1 MKVTLEQLKKML
13 ATYKMKAFRAQSI
26 EDGYLVETN
35 KGKKVVSVW
44 QSPELLKWSNTWRE
58 QLFTEG
64 YEAVERFLVNS
75 NNKKY
80 IRFQSKYYV
89 LTDCPET
96 VPPNIKDKIECEQLG
111 IAFADYHCAVGR
123 IDAGTISSSESFDE
137 SIFVEGSTMVKQI
150 MQVIESKIEP
160 TLVDEVI
167 YANLPLL
174 YKRFRRAYQ
183 LCEGIKEAI
192 PYFPL
197 SSESFS
203 LEQIVKGDQGWK
215 IRGGYN
221 KGLVP
226 LHQDTAQL
234 IREIY
239 ERSDWS
245 LSSVLSFIN
254 GYETK
259 RRLADNELVY
269 ILVQLAVPKEV
280 WKYFSN
286 YLTKSEW
293 SEAEINQ
300 MAEAIHAQ
308 RHWDELA
315 TQIGRYID
323 QRNPLSA

>member
-13 ATYKMKAFRAQSI
+13 STYRLKALRAQPI
-26 EDGYLVETN
+26 EDGYIVETSR
-35 KGKKVVSVW
+35 GKKIVSIW

-80 IRFQSKYYV
+80 IRFQNKYFV
-89 LTDCPET
+89 LTDCPES
-96 VPPNIKDKIECEQLG
+96 VLPNIKDEGECKDLG
-111 IAFADYHCAVGR
+111 MAYADYHCAVGR
-123 IDAGTISSSESFDE
+123 INAVVNTSAEPFNDN
-137 SIFVEGSTMVKQI
+137 IFTEGSTVIKQI
-150 MQVIESKIEP
+150 MKAIESKQEP

-197 SSESFS
+197 STESFR
-203 LEQIVKGDQGWK
+203 LEQLVKAEKGWK

-226 LHQDTAQL
+226 LHQDTTQL

-239 ERSDWS
+239 EKSEWN
-245 LSSVLSFIN
+245 LPSVLSFLE
-254 GYETK
+254 GYEKK

-269 ILVQLAVPKEV
+269 ILVQLAVPREV

-286 YLTKSEW
+286 YLNQKEW
-293 SEAEINQ
+293 SEADINRL
-300 MAEAIHAQ
+300 AEAIHVQ
-308 RHWDELA
+308 RHWDELV

-323 QRNPLSA
+323 QRSPLSA

>member
-1 MKVTLEQLKKML
+1 ML
-13 ATYKMKAFRAQSI
+13 STYKLKALRVQPI
-26 EDGYLVETN
+26 EDGYLVETTR
-35 KGKKVVSVW
+35 GKKMVSIW

-64 YEAVERFLVNS
+64 YEAVERFQVNS

-80 IRFQSKYYV
+80 IRFQNKYFV
-89 LTDCPET
+89 LTDYAEAALPD
-96 VPPNIKDKIECEQLG
+96 IKDEGECRELG
-111 IAFADYHCAVGR
+111 RTYADYHCAVGR
-123 IDAGTISSSESFDE
+123 INTAVNVGAEPFNDN
-137 SIFVEGSTMVKQI
+137 IFIEGSTLIKQI
-150 MQVIESKIEP
+150 MKAIESKKEP

-197 SSESFS
+197 STESFH
-203 LEQIVKGDQGWK
+203 LVQMVKAEKGWK

-226 LHQDTAQL
+226 LHQDTTQL

-239 ERSDWS
+239 EKSGWR
-245 LSSVLSFIN
+245 LSSVLSFLK
-254 GYETK
+254 GYEDK

-269 ILVQLAVPKEV
+269 ILVQLAVPREV

-286 YLTKSEW
+286 YLTQNEW
-293 SEAEINQ
+293 SEADINRL
-300 MAEAIHAQ
+300 AEAIHAQ
-308 RHWDELA
+308 RHWDELV

-323 QRNPLSA
+323 QRSPLSA